1 MGDVKEVLGSYS
13 TDITKTIEEELSTIT
28 PDNLGE
34 ASVYLTR
41 AGGKMLRPALTLI
54 TAEAVGGD
62 KKFALKSHFLQF
74 QCKLNKNSSI
84 FLIRIRFL
92 DKSTTKTYI

>member
-1 MGDVKEVLGSYS
+1 MSDVKEVLGSYS

-41 AGGKMLRPALTLI
+41 AGGKLLRPA
-54 TAEAVGGD
+54 
-62 KKFALKSHFLQF
+62 
-74 QCKLNKNSSI
+74 
-84 FLIRIRFL
+84 
-92 DKSTTKTYI
+92 

>member
-1 MGDVKEVLGSYS
+1 MSDVKEVLGSYS

-41 AGGKMLRPALTLI
+41 AGGKMLRPALTFI
-54 TAEAVGGD
+54 TAEAVGG
-62 KKFALKSHFLQF
+62 KRESALKAGA
-74 QCKLNKNSSI
+74 
-84 FLIRIRFL
+84 
-92 DKSTTKTYI
+92 